1 MTRTYSPTIPTLQT
15 RIIKIYLNSLQSD
28 QTTFATLF
36 GAISGLTEL
45 GNEICE
51 SFIFPLVKM
60 VGERVT
66 QILDSQASQQEKLP
80 AEKVK
85 QQLIRSISSILK
97 TRFIENE
104 YDYLIGEFGA
114 YFGPIIHT
122 QLMKLRST
130 QQNAAQ
136 AHALANANQ
145 QRTVIV
151 PQTVSLFYDLFW

>member
-1 MTRTYSPTIPTLQT
+1 
-15 RIIKIYLNSLQSD
+15 
-28 QTTFATLF
+28 
-36 GAISGLTEL
+36 
-45 GNEICE
+45 
-51 SFIFPLVKM
+51 M